1 MIYEKPPNGY
11 RGGRGRA
18 DGKVCYIQEEMKMIS
33 ITNGKWIADLGSMT
47 CRNIENRM
55 VVGFKRQG
63 DFFSGAVEDMP
74 LDLLATW
81 ARSPEGMESIRRAV
95 EEAEEV
101 FLRAWF
107 EAQTENE

>member
-1 MIYEKPPNGY
+1 
-11 RGGRGRA
+11 
-18 DGKVCYIQEEMKMIS
+18 MKMIS
-33 ITNGKWIADLGSMT
+33 ITNGKWIADLGSKT

-74 LDLLATW
+74 LNLLAAW
-81 ARSPEGMESIRRAV
+81 AGSPEGVERIRRAV

-107 EAQTENE
+107 ESGIEKGYNS